1 MAHFLDLPST
11 RCALPRISMKFAS
24 AILLALSA
32 ASTAF
37 AASFTNPLR
46 AKDGSDPFI
55 VYSGDGYYYLLT
67 TEWTNI
73 QVTRSKTLGGLKT
86 GETKVVWQDST
97 ASRCCNGMSHV

>member
-1 MAHFLDLPST
+1 
-11 RCALPRISMKFAS
+11 MKFAS
-24 AILLALSA
+24 TVLLALSA
-32 ASTAF
+32 VSTAL

-86 GETKVVWQDST
+86 GETRVVWQDTT
-97 ASRCCNGMSHV
+97 ASRCCNGMAIV

>member
-1 MAHFLDLPST
+1 MHRPSYSHLAGVFLSK
-11 RCALPRISMKFAS
+11 ISMRFAS
-24 AILLALSA
+24 TVLLALSA
-32 ASTAF
+32 VSTTL

-86 GETKVVWQDST
+86 GETRVVWQDTT
-97 ASRCCNGMSHV
+97 ASRCCNGTAIV